1 MAKYSKVVEKSVGT
15 SQEQIEATEEHQ
27 AKWLDTFIVVA
38 AIVCF
43 INLSIDLF
51 RQFAD
56 IDFTRDKYLAL
67 QDVAGLWPTKAVK
80 FI

>member
-1 MAKYSKVVEKSVGT
+1 MAKYSKVVEKSEGT

-43 INLSIDLF
+43 INLSLDLF

-56 IDFTRDKYLAL
+56 IDFTRDKYLSL
-67 QDVAGLWPTKAVK
+67 QDVAGLWPTKAVE